1 MGTVAFQPPC
11 TTTDGRVPSGF
22 KLDIWAAGICLYYMV
37 VGKYPFV
44 AETLIG
50 LIAIIGKCE
59 YELPETLSDELSDLI
74 QRILI
79 KDENTRYTIPE
90 IVRHQYLYY
99 LFVLFFLFIYVY
111 ECVKRDFDISC
122 TIAVDGFRWTFK
134 KMSNHSLP

>member
-11 TTTDGRVPSGF
+11 TTADGRVPSGF

-59 YELPETLSDELSDLI
+59 YDLPDTLSDELSDLI

-90 IVRHQYLYY
+90 IVKHQYLIY
-99 LFVLFFLFIYVY
+99 LLVFLLAYLLVCIKHVFG
-111 ECVKRDFDISC
+111 ISC
-122 TIAVDGFRWTFK
+122 TTTVDGFRWTFK
-134 KMSNHSLP
+134 KTLNHSLL